1 MSQRTERDA
10 TGAFEDVGEA
20 AGEAAGSFGAAL
32 GGGSGSSIESIRAM
46 AQWDIVITYF
56 QQLGVALSINIPWP
70 SIFTDIFLPFTVPF
84 SFNFERI
91 KFHPTTVFYVK
102 LALPLAMYACFKYAW
117 TRPFAWKQC
126 YILGWNVL
134 LAKAAAAAALAGTAV
149 FALIAFG
156 LKQAPGAAASF
167 AYTTAAFLFAL
178 WWGAAMIGRI
188 AYASATD
195 EHAFFVKARASI
207 QTVSFFVTML
217 SYLPLVQSIVEVA
230 LLEMGRL
237 PAGSSGPSA
246 PAMQAINL
254 LLVVVATVAYVIALP
269 VGLFLQLRRRH
280 QQVQSGSASTQAHRK
295 MSTSMGAA
303 PAATES
309 GDTLLLGGAG
319 GAGDSTAGDSAAVV
333 QGADGGSPS
342 DSAVIDVTNPGA
354 ETSPLPLPL
363 HQQFDFLQEGER
375 AEQSRQVLLMLSASS
390 SLQDDGVRR
399 RAATVNY
406 AQHSAR
412 EQQAFASALVT
423 FQAQEGGDYL
433 TRQMLPFDDPQY
445 YWKAMQLGE
454 KALLAT
460 TVGYAVT
467 VSQSA
472 EEQQLWQL
480 ILALSVTVVM
490 LVASATCR
498 PFRDVTETKAG
509 GTVVVTKHTEDRMD
523 MVTRGAAMLNLAVA
537 IAILKSDTD
546 AQKADHYGVLL
557 CLINLLNL
565 AYLLVA
571 VEFFSQLAWL
581 YALAKGLPKR
591 KIEAV
596 QRRNEALAASA
607 KRLRVL
613 VSASDAAG
621 VQHTLAAIGAQQQ
634 LKLIDDAAPNAEG
647 DAVALAGAD
656 EGAISDGCWPAG
668 STTCHVA
675 AQAGA
680 SGILR
685 MLLQRGADTRKEDV
699 SGNTPLHIAYL
710 AGKGGC
716 VQVLLQ
722 FSAAEEAA
730 RADRPRPAELLDPD
744 TAAQAAIDARSA
756 ADMRW
761 LSRGKGEGGS
771 GAMTDALRA
780 KWARK
785 CATAKAW
792 EAMGEVLLS
801 SGAASAKLGGLDL
814 GSRGI
819 AAAAPLVLRPRS
831 TGGGTTAWRP
841 NAAASPHAPPQTVD
855 LVNNGLFSSA
865 ASGGG
870 GGERTEGADSAASAD
885 AAGVCRLLAER
896 LGDADCDV
904 RRLDL
909 RGNGIGDD
917 PALAA
922 PLVSALGAGGGSPG
936 LAWLNGLCLDFA
948 LDNSQKSFHTSQ
960 RAPGLEDEATLA
972 AQLEAAEAEKCPASG
987 TPWRERLQ
995 TLYRE
1000 EKMKARMKIQMQPGG
1015 INPQQ
1020 SAAFEKEMMQLDIE
1034 RARGIYTKESAE
1046 QREARFKIEA
1056 TDKIKLRL
1064 TALRG
1069 EKGEG
1074 GALETIRAPLHLYES
1089 AFICRSLATAPSASQ
1104 VVILNFGH
1112 GEHSAMLGDQGAV
1125 LLAAALRAPATS
1137 ALRGG
1142 AHLGSLRELH
1152 LMENGVGDTGASA
1165 LAKAL
1170 AGTPAAAP
1178 TTRRIEAG
1186 ADEPAAVLHLCCVEL
1201 QKLDLSKNLK
1211 IGPVAMRELALM
1223 LSSSTGCGR
1232 TLQEADFSYTGRGMY
1247 TDAYTELLKCF
1258 EAALKPGAAP
1268 ALTSLRLPA
1277 ALKEGFP
1284 TPATEGLV
1292 QFV

>member
-1 MSQRTERDA
+1 MSQSTERDA

-20 AGEAAGSFGAAL
+20 AGEAAGTFGAAL
-32 GGGSGSSIESIRAM
+32 GGSSGSSIESIRSF

-117 TRPFAWKQC
+117 TRPFAWKQS
-126 YILGWNVL
+126 YILGWNML
-134 LAKAAAAAALAGTAV
+134 LVKAAAAAALAGTAV
-149 FALIAFG
+149 FALLAFG
-156 LKQAPGAAASF
+156 LEQAPGAAASF

-178 WWGAAMIGRI
+178 WWGAATIGRI
-188 AYASATD
+188 AYASTTD

-230 LLEMGRL
+230 LLEMDQL
-237 PAGSSGPSA
+237 PAAGSRGEPSA
-246 PAMQAINL
+246 PAMRAINL

-295 MSTSMGAA
+295 MSTSMGVA
-303 PAATES
+303 PAAPES

-319 GAGDSTAGDSAAVV
+319 DSE
-333 QGADGGSPS
+333 GADGGSPS
-342 DSAVIDVTNPGA
+342 DSAVIDVTDNPGA
-354 ETSPLPLPL
+354 ETSPSLPL

-375 AEQSRQVLLMLSASS
+375 AEQSRQVLLMLGASG
-390 SLQDDGVRR
+390 SLQNDGVRR

-480 ILALSVTVVM
+480 ILALSVTVAM
-490 LVASATCR
+490 LIASATCR
-498 PFRDVTETKAG
+498 PFRDATETKAG

-523 MVTRGAAMLNLAVA
+523 MVTRGAAVLNLAVA
-537 IAILKSDTD
+537 IAILKADDAD
-546 AQKADHYGVLL
+546 AQKAQHYGVLL

-596 QRRNEALAASA
+596 QRRDEALAASA

-685 MLLQRGADTRKEDV
+685 MLLQRGADTRKEDA

-722 FSAAEEAA
+722 FSAAEEPA

-831 TGGGTTAWRP
+831 TAGGGTTAWRP
-841 NAAASPHAPPQTVD
+841 NTAASPHAPPQTVD
-855 LVNNGLFSSA
+855 LVNNGLFSTDA
-865 ASGGG
+865 APGG
-870 GGERTEGADSAASAD
+870 GGERTDGAGSAASAD

-904 RRLDL
+904 RKLDL

-922 PLVSALGAGGGSPG
+922 PLASALGAGGGSPG

-948 LDNSQKSFHTSQ
+948 LDKSDKSFHTCQ
-960 RAPGLEDEATLA
+960 RALGLEDEATLA
-972 AQLEAAEAEKCPASG
+972 AQLEAAEADLCPASG
-987 TPWRERLQ
+987 TPWSDRLR
-995 TLYRE
+995 TLYRD
-1000 EKMKARMKIQMQPGG
+1000 EKMKARMKLQLSGPMSPL
-1015 INPQQ
+1015 QQ
-1020 SAAFEKEMMQLDIE
+1020 AAFEKEYMELDM
-1034 RARGIYTKESAE
+1034 ARLRGNYTKESAE
-1046 QREARFKIEA
+1046 QNEARLKVEA
-1056 TDKIKLRL
+1056 TNKIKHRL

-1074 GALETIRAPLHLYES
+1074 GALEMIRAPLHLYES
-1089 AFICRSLATAPSASQ
+1089 AFICRSLATSPSASQ
-1104 VVILNFGH
+1104 IVILNFGF

-1142 AHLGSLRELH
+1142 AHLGSLRELY
-1152 LMENGVGDTGASA
+1152 LKENGVGDTGASA

-1170 AGTPAAAP
+1170 ASTPAAAP

-1186 ADEPAAVLHLCCVEL
+1186 ADEPAAVLHLCCVAL
-1201 QKLDLSKNLK
+1201 QKLDLSKNKK

-1258 EAALKPGAAP
+1258 ETALKPGAAP
-1268 ALTSLRLPA
+1268 ALTNLRVPA

-1292 QFV
+1292 QFF